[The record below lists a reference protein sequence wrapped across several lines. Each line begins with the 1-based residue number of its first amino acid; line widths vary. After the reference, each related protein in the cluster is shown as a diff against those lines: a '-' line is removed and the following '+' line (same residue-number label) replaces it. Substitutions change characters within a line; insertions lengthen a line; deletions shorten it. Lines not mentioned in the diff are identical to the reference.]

1 MLHAPPRQVNCF
13 VRLALVSTLSLVGS
27 RQSLYHPCMTR
38 DVFVHLLPFLFQ
50 PKELRGGTA
59 VVIDVLRA
67 STTITHA
74 LAAGASAV
82 IPCEEVEEARQI
94 AANLPAT
101 QVVLGGERDS
111 KKIEGFDLDN
121 SPFQYTPETIGGK
134 TVVFTTTNG
143 TRALSLSQQAEC
155 IVLGSFVNL
164 NAVIALLA
172 EDHRDVHL
180 VCAGTHGQISAEDVL
195 CAGAIA
201 EGLATTLGSTSRR
214 HDQTRIAMDFFSA
227 NMQDESSLLE
237 ALRESLGGRNLHQL
251 GFDADIERAATRDL
265 FDLVPRYS
273 PQTGRLEV

>member
-1 MLHAPPRQVNCF
+1 
-13 VRLALVSTLSLVGS
+13 
-27 RQSLYHPCMTR
+27 MTR
-38 DVFVHLLPFLFQ
+38 EIFVHLLPFLFH
-50 PKELRGGTA
+50 PSELLGGTA

-74 LAAGASAV
+74 LAAEATAV
-82 IPCEEVEEARQI
+82 IPCEEVKEAQQI

-101 QVVLGGERDS
+101 EVVLGGERDG
-111 KKIEGFDLDN
+111 KRIEGFDLDN
-121 SPFQYTPETIGGK
+121 SPLQYTSEAVGGK

-143 TRALSLSQQAEC
+143 TRALSLSQQADR

-164 NAVIALLA
+164 NAVIASLA

-180 VCAGTHGQISAEDVL
+180 VCAGTRGHISAEDVL

-201 EGLATTLGSTSRR
+201 EGLATTLGSASRK

-273 PQTGRLEV
+273 PQTGRIEV

>member
-1 MLHAPPRQVNCF
+1 
-13 VRLALVSTLSLVGS
+13 
-27 RQSLYHPCMTR
+27 MTR
-38 DVFVHLLPFLFQ
+38 DIFVHLLPVLFQ
-50 PKELRGGTA
+50 PDDLRGGTA

-74 LAAGASAV
+74 LAAGANAV

-101 QVVLGGERDS
+101 DVVLGGERDS

-121 SPFQYTPETIGGK
+121 SPLQYTPETVDGK

-143 TRALSLSQQAEC
+143 TRALSRSRQAER
-155 IVLGSFVNL
+155 ILLGSFVNL
-164 NAVIALLA
+164 NAVIESLA
-172 EDHRDVHL
+172 EDDCALHL

-214 HDQTRIAMDFFSA
+214 HDQTRIAMDFFAA

-237 ALRESLGGRNLHQL
+237 SLRESLGGRNLHRL

-265 FDLVPRYS
+265 FDLVPCYS
-273 PQTGRLEV
+273 PQTGRIEV

>member
-1 MLHAPPRQVNCF
+1 
-13 VRLALVSTLSLVGS
+13 
-27 RQSLYHPCMTR
+27 MTR
-38 DVFVHLLPFLFQ
+38 DIFVHLLPVLFQ
-50 PKELRGGTA
+50 PDDLRDGTA

-74 LAAGASAV
+74 LAAGANAV

-101 QVVLGGERDS
+101 EVVLGGERDS

-121 SPFQYTPETIGGK
+121 SPLQYTPETVGGK

-143 TRALSLSQQAEC
+143 TRALSRSRQAER
-155 IVLGSFVNL
+155 ILLGSFVNL
-164 NAVIALLA
+164 NAVIESLA
-172 EDHRDVHL
+172 EDNRALHL
-180 VCAGTHGQISAEDVL
+180 VCAGTRGQISAEDVL

-214 HDQTRIAMDFFSA
+214 HDQTRIAMDFFAA

-237 ALRESLGGRNLHQL
+237 SLRESLGGRNLHRL

-273 PQTGRLEV
+273 PQTGRIEVERQRTIKPNM